1 MYSAL
6 VNRIPRL
13 HSVGFGKFSFSAE
26 NCDISDFLSYPL
38 EIVIDFN
45 TLIQTDVEKSKTS
58 VYAVKLKHF
67 QIQMK
72 IKHKLRLNIIRPC
85 LTN

>member
-26 NCDISDFLSYPL
+26 NCDISEFLSYPL

-45 TLIQTDVEKSKTS
+45 ALIQTDVEKSKTS
-58 VYAVKLKHF
+58 VYAVKHF